1 MKIATRN
8 ASDILRKPPK
18 PSTDHNY
25 YYDPSRHET
34 SPLSHLAGLGK
45 DGRSTPSDLH
55 YSHLG
60 GIQLGTLRVTNGTNS
75 PVPEDHPQDLAYRSP
90 TPESKIN
97 DEYYTASEGSVT
109 GDRDHATTLPPRG
122 GSPLKFESEVK
133 ASMRTDNRVPSSP
146 DRSLPFER
154 ESSNE
159 SFPFERETASQKA
172 SSKRGTTD
180 QSARFR
186 REASSE
192 VLRLKEGTSD
202 KSSLSKRESSEPC
215 HFEATETN
223 SLLPVKRETHNRS
236 LSFEYESSDRIEHF
250 EGETSK
256 ESSPLKI
263 GSFKTRRVEGRTPN
277 ESSPSKSTTP
287 DGFVRF
293 EGETF
298 SESIPFKTLSSK
310 AYSVG
315 GRTRDERF
323 CSGENSP
330 NGASDI
336 ADEYIAELEGSPF
349 SYPLFE
355 DKRYTIPQS
364 QHPAEERW
372 RSFINDAEVQ
382 HAGSGSG
389 SKEDAFRKL
398 TFNGSMPSTWGCKR
412 LSVPSSQPS
421 RYSALEIPQTDSGY
435 CSYASLTEAP
445 AHEVGFETGGNPIP
459 PDRASASPSSQ
470 AVKTVRSSARSSFRI
485 PKRKLQKQRPKSQS
499 PPVNLITVQGL
510 HELTDTHIPR
520 VPSII
525 AARHANRLSRFPL
538 LEHTFPSSQHTTA
551 DRCFSPAQVNQT
563 EYVYF
568 E

>member
-18 PSTDHNY
+18 PSTDHDY

-60 GIQLGTLRVTNGTNS
+60 GIQLGNLRVTNGTNS
-75 PVPEDHPQDLAYRSP
+75 PVPEDHPQDLAYRLP
-90 TPESKIN
+90 TLESKTN

-109 GDRDHATTLPPRG
+109 GDRDHATTLSTRG
-122 GSPLKFESEVK
+122 GSPLRFESEVK

-159 SFPFERETASQKA
+159 SFPLERETASQKA
-172 SSKRGTTD
+172 SSKMGTID

-186 REASSE
+186 MEASSE
-192 VLRLKEGTSD
+192 FLRLKEGASN
-202 KSSLSKRESSEPC
+202 KSSLSERESSEPC
-215 HFEATETN
+215 HLEATKTN
-223 SLLPVKRETHNRS
+223 SLLPVRRETHNKS
-236 LSFEYESSDRIEHF
+236 LSLKYESSDRIEPF

-256 ESSPLKI
+256 ELSPLKI
-263 GSFKTRRVEGRTPN
+263 GSFKTLRGKSN

-287 DGFVRF
+287 DDFVRF
-293 EGETF
+293 KGETF
-298 SESIPFKTLSSK
+298 SESIPFKSLSSK
-310 AYSVG
+310 TYSVA

-323 CSGENSP
+323 CARENSP

-349 SYPLFE
+349 SYRLFE
-355 DKRYTIPQS
+355 DKRYIIPQS

-382 HAGSGSG
+382 HAGSGSL
-389 SKEDAFRKL
+389 SREDAFRKL

-412 LSVPSSQPS
+412 LSVPFSQPS

-445 AHEVGFETGGNPIP
+445 AHEVGFETGGNPTP
-459 PDRASASPSSQ
+459 PDRASASPPSQ
-470 AVKTVRSSARSSFRI
+470 AVETVRSSARSSFRI
-485 PKRKLQKQRPKSQS
+485 PKRKLQKQRPKSQP

-510 HELTDTHIPR
+510 HELTSTHIPR

-551 DRCFSPAQVNQT
+551 DRCFSPAQVNQI